1 MYLGLFVACRVF
13 YIVSHVLCGICFAGS
28 SKKHMK
34 RSNIEEIKDL
44 AKFKMFAI
52 NWMQYEHEY
61 SSVYNKHDWS
71 SIEVSKKRLYAHK
84 NCKGKFLK
92 HIFMSG
98 QKLKNIETEMDV
110 DIISSNTTEA
120 EDIIEDKNVVHPR
133 RNRSLI
139 VK

>member
-1 MYLGLFVACRVF
+1 MEKGK
-13 YIVSHVLCGICFAGS
+13 VLCGICFAGS

-61 SSVYNKHDWS
+61 SSVYNKHVWS
-71 SIEVSKKRLYAHK
+71 SIEVSKKHLYAHK
-84 NCKGKFLK
+84 NCRGKFLK
-92 HIFMSG
+92 HTFMSG

-110 DIISSNTTEA
+110 DTISSNTEA
-120 EDIIEDKNVVHPR
+120 EDVIEDKNVIHPR
-133 RNRSLI
+133 RSS
-139 VK
+139 